1 MLGGRDMNLEKQI
14 ISIIKDNIEE
24 KYDITADT
32 DLRNELGLDSFDTM
46 MIINAIEDEFDI
58 TIDES
63 DFDNIKIVLDIIQLL
78 QGKYII
84 VTGVKNG
91 INEFL

>member
-1 MLGGRDMNLEKQI
+1 MNLEEQI

-24 KYDITADT
+24 KYDVTADT

-58 TIDES
+58 TIEES
-63 DFDNIKIVLDIIQLL
+63 DFDNIKTVLDIIKLL

-84 VTGVKNG
+84 VTEVKNG

>member
-1 MLGGRDMNLEKQI
+1 MNLEKQI

-24 KYDITADT
+24 KYDVTADT

-58 TIDES
+58 TIEES
-63 DFDNIKIVLDIIQLL
+63 DFDNIKTVLDIIKLL

-84 VTGVKNG
+84 VTEVKNG

>member
-1 MLGGRDMNLEKQI
+1 MNLEEQI

>member
-1 MLGGRDMNLEKQI
+1 MNLEKQI

-24 KYDITADT
+24 KYDVTADT

-58 TIDES
+58 TIEES
-63 DFDNIKIVLDIIQLL
+63 DFDNIKTVFDIIQLL
-78 QGKYII
+78 LTKYVI
-84 VTGVKNG
+84 VKEVKNG

>member
-1 MLGGRDMNLEKQI
+1 MNLEKQI

-46 MIINAIEDEFDI
+46 MIINAIEDEFGI

-63 DFDNIKIVLDIIQLL
+63 DFDNIKTVLDIIKLL

-84 VTGVKNG
+84 VTEVKNG

>member
-1 MLGGRDMNLEKQI
+1 MNLEEQI

-24 KYDITADT
+24 KYDVTANT

-58 TIDES
+58 TIEES
-63 DFDNIKIVLDIIQLL
+63 DFDNIKTVLDIIKLL
-78 QGKYII
+78 LTKYVI
-84 VTGVKNG
+84 VTEVKNG

>member
-1 MLGGRDMNLEKQI
+1 MNLEKQI

-63 DFDNIKIVLDIIQLL
+63 DFDNIKTVLDIIKLL

-84 VTGVKNG
+84 VTEVKNG

>member
-1 MLGGRDMNLEKQI
+1 MNLEEQI

-24 KYDITADT
+24 KYDVTADT

-58 TIDES
+58 TIEES
-63 DFDNIKIVLDIIQLL
+63 DFDNIKTVFDIIKLL
-78 QGKYII
+78 LTKYVI
-84 VTGVKNG
+84 VTEVKNG

>member
-1 MLGGRDMNLEKQI
+1 MNLEKQI

-24 KYDITADT
+24 KYDVTANT

-46 MIINAIEDEFDI
+46 MIINAIEDDFDI
-58 TIDES
+58 TIEES
-63 DFDNIKIVLDIIQLL
+63 DFDNIKTVLDIIQLL
-78 QGKYII
+78 LTKYVI
-84 VTGVKNG
+84 VTEVKNG

>member
-1 MLGGRDMNLEKQI
+1 MLGGRDMNLEEQI